1 MPCRLSRHS
10 LTPATTLALLAAAC
24 WPVVAT
30 ATDLDGVQPAA
41 FDQPRINVI
50 ILPAGSDTPYIY
62 DGINWED
69 FSTTKAFHIDD
80 AYFDTGASGVL
91 LSEDTATTLG
101 ITNNTQGGKSV
112 IYGDVG
118 VAGSDL
124 FHTSTNVD
132 IAIAPYHPDVATQ
145 ISNAEDAYTQTLDV
159 NALHSALSTIFTQ
172 KFSNVRTQ
180 VGPIGGGDP
189 ALGSLD
195 VFGIPLMTGKVV
207 VMDPKPVN
215 AVATVTD
222 PFELLGITMHTY
234 VYNPGTAYNAAA
246 ADTNPGIPQTSRH
259 VKLTFASFDR
269 FTDTYLLDE
278 TTQQKTSL
286 TPQEAAAL
294 RPTLAPNP
302 FIGPNPLHAIDPSV
316 PAGNAPPITVTF
328 GDKHSTGTWLLDTGG
343 SASMIS
349 SAQAAKLGVFVG
361 GTADE
366 PVLMDAQGNV
376 MPNQFTLPIGG
387 IGGTKNTV
395 GFYLTS
401 LLLPTKEGALIST
414 PDGLVADPNDPNHIR
429 FLNAPVLINDITLM
443 DPQTSQ
449 TLTLDGVLGMNFFVA
464 STTIDMSSGLPV
476 FGDFATSAFDWM
488 VFDQP
493 NAELGLTLS
502 VPEPASVGFL
512 CIAALLLPRRRFA
525 A

>member
-1 MPCRLSRHS
+1 MPCRISRRS
-10 LTPATTLALLAAAC
+10 LIPATTLALLAAAC

-30 ATDLDGVQPAA
+30 ATDIDGVQPAA

-69 FSTTKAFHIDD
+69 LSTTKAFHIDD

-101 ITNNTQGGKSV
+101 ITNQTQSGKSV
-112 IYGDVG
+112 IFGDVG

-124 FHTSTNVD
+124 FHISTNVD

-145 ISNAEDAYTQTLDV
+145 ISTAEDAYTQTLDL
-159 NALHSALSTIFTQ
+159 NALRSDVSTIFTQ
-172 KFSNVRTQ
+172 KFSSVRTQ

-189 ALGSLD
+189 TLGGLD
-195 VFGIPLMTGKVV
+195 VFGVPLMTGKVV

-215 AVATVTD
+215 AVATMTD
-222 PFELLGITMHTY
+222 PLEMLGATMRTY
-234 VYNPGTAYNAAA
+234 VYNPGTAYNPAA
-246 ADTNPGIPQTSRH
+246 ADSNPGIPQTDRH
-259 VKLTFASFDR
+259 VKLAFASFDR

-278 TTQQKTSL
+278 ATQERTSL
-286 TPQEAAAL
+286 TPLEVAAL

-302 FIGPNPLHAIDPSV
+302 FIGPNPLHALDPSV
-316 PAGNAPPITVTF
+316 PAGNAPPITVIF
-328 GDKHSTGTWLLDTGG
+328 GDKQSSGTWLMDTGAA
-343 SASMIS
+343 ASMMS

-361 GTADE
+361 GTADA

-376 MPNQFTLPIGG
+376 VPNQFSLPIGG

-414 PDGLVADPNDPNHIR
+414 LDGLVADPNDPNHIR

-443 DPQTSQ
+443 DPLTSQ

-464 STTIDMSSGLPV
+464 STTIDMSSGIPS
-476 FGDFATSAFDWM
+476 FGDFSIGAFDWM

-493 NAELGLTLS
+493 NAELGLTIS

-512 CIAALLLPRRRFA
+512 CLAAILLPRRRFA